1 MLVWNFVLLLWKA
14 TETINESK
22 YNNDLW
28 KQRVEKIIS
37 ELCNCRICSFF
48 SEMNP
53 FLSKWE
59 SFWEKNTLKIFTK
72 FLVSTATKF
81 WFHYIGSFA
90 EVFEKGLKGIL
101 SFIILLFFYA
111 FKHSTNWWFTNK
123 KSNFRILMEFEFR
136 TKDIKI
142 WYS

>member
-81 WFHYIGSFA
+81 WFHYIGGFA

-101 SFIILLFFYA
+101 SFIILLFFTLLNILLIDDLLIRRA
-111 FKHSTNWWFTNK
+111 IFESWWN
-123 KSNFRILMEFEFR
+123 SNLEQRI
-136 TKDIKI
+136 
-142 WYS
+142 

>member
-81 WFHYIGSFA
+81 WFHYTGSFA

-101 SFIILLFFYA
+101 SFIILLFFTLLNILLIDDLLIRRA
-111 FKHSTNWWFTNK
+111 IFESWWN
-123 KSNFRILMEFEFR
+123 SNLEQRI
-136 TKDIKI
+136 
-142 WYS
+142 

>member
-59 SFWEKNTLKIFTK
+59 SFCEKKTLKIFTK

-101 SFIILLFFYA
+101 SFIILLFFTLLNILLIDDLLIRRA
-111 FKHSTNWWFTNK
+111 IFESWWN
-123 KSNFRILMEFEFR
+123 SNLEQRI
-136 TKDIKI
+136 
-142 WYS
+142 

>member
-81 WFHYIGSFA
+81 WFHYIGNFA

-101 SFIILLFFYA
+101 SFIILLFFTLLNILLIDDLLIRRA
-111 FKHSTNWWFTNK
+111 IFESWWN
-123 KSNFRILMEFEFR
+123 SNLEQRI
-136 TKDIKI
+136 
-142 WYS
+142 

>member
-37 ELCNCRICSFF
+37 QLCNCRICSFF

-101 SFIILLFFYA
+101 SFIILLFFA
-111 FKHSTNWWFTNK
+111 LLNILLIDDLLIRRAIFESWWN
-123 KSNFRILMEFEFR
+123 SNLEQRI
-136 TKDIKI
+136 
-142 WYS
+142 

>member
-101 SFIILLFFYA
+101 SFIILLFFTLLNILLIDDLLIRRA
-111 FKHSTNWWFTNK
+111 IFESWWT
-123 KSNFRILMEFEFR
+123 SNLEQRI
-136 TKDIKI
+136 
-142 WYS
+142 

>member
-101 SFIILLFFYA
+101 SFIILLFFA
-111 FKHSTNWWFTNK
+111 LLNILLIDDLLIRRAIFESWWN
-123 KSNFRILMEFEFR
+123 SNLEQRI
-136 TKDIKI
+136 
-142 WYS
+142 

>member
-1 MLVWNFVLLLWKA
+1 MLVWNFVWLLWKA

-101 SFIILLFFYA
+101 SFIILLFFTLLNILLIDDLLIRRA
-111 FKHSTNWWFTNK
+111 IFESWWN
-123 KSNFRILMEFEFR
+123 SNLEQRI
-136 TKDIKI
+136 
-142 WYS
+142 

>member
-1 MLVWNFVLLLWKA
+1 MLRKKCLVWNFVLLLWKA

-101 SFIILLFFYA
+101 SFIILLFF
-111 FKHSTNWWFTNK
+111 TLLN
-123 KSNFRILMEFEFR
+123 ILLIDDLLIRRAIFE
-136 TKDIKI
+136 
-142 WYS
+142 S

>member
-90 EVFEKGLKGIL
+90 GVFEKGLKGIL
-101 SFIILLFFYA
+101 SFIILLFFTLLNILLIDDLLIRRA
-111 FKHSTNWWFTNK
+111 IFESWWN
-123 KSNFRILMEFEFR
+123 SNLEQRI
-136 TKDIKI
+136 
-142 WYS
+142 

>member
-37 ELCNCRICSFF
+37 QLCNCRICSFF

-59 SFWEKNTLKIFTK
+59 SFWEKNTLKIFTE

-101 SFIILLFFYA
+101 SFIILLFFA
-111 FKHSTNWWFTNK
+111 LLNILLIDDLLIRRAIFESWWN
-123 KSNFRILMEFEFR
+123 SNLEQRI
-136 TKDIKI
+136 
-142 WYS
+142 

>member
-72 FLVSTATKF
+72 FLVSTATKL

-101 SFIILLFFYA
+101 SFIILLFFTLLNILLIDDLLIRRA
-111 FKHSTNWWFTNK
+111 IFESWWN
-123 KSNFRILMEFEFR
+123 SNLEQRI
-136 TKDIKI
+136 
-142 WYS
+142 

>member
-101 SFIILLFFYA
+101 SFIILLFFTLLNILLIDDLLIRRA
-111 FKHSTNWWFTNK
+111 IFESWWN
-123 KSNFRILMEFEFR
+123 SNLEQRI
-136 TKDIKI
+136 
-142 WYS
+142 

>member
-1 MLVWNFVLLLWKA
+1 MLVWNFVWLLWKA

-81 WFHYIGSFA
+81 WFHYIGSFT

-101 SFIILLFFYA
+101 SFIILLFFTLLNILLIDDLLIRRA
-111 FKHSTNWWFTNK
+111 IFESWWN
-123 KSNFRILMEFEFR
+123 SNLEQRI
-136 TKDIKI
+136 
-142 WYS
+142 

>member
-37 ELCNCRICSFF
+37 ELYNCRICSFF

-101 SFIILLFFYA
+101 SFIILLFFTLLNILLIDDLLIRRA
-111 FKHSTNWWFTNK
+111 IFESWWN
-123 KSNFRILMEFEFR
+123 SNLEQRI
-136 TKDIKI
+136 
-142 WYS
+142 

>member
-1 MLVWNFVLLLWKA
+1 MLEWNFVLLLWKA

-101 SFIILLFFYA
+101 SFIILLFFTLLNILLIDDLLIRRA
-111 FKHSTNWWFTNK
+111 IFESWWN
-123 KSNFRILMEFEFR
+123 SNLEQRI
-136 TKDIKI
+136 
-142 WYS
+142 